1 MNLNLAL
8 TSQLFMF
15 PAAFLAFCQ
24 TAMLPNLHA
33 RVACA
38 GCDCGLRAQV
48 ACAGHVLYARWPLSN
63 DAMSR
68 YDSINGGLVPVTT
81 FMQKKPLKIFDQ

>member
-1 MNLNLAL
+1 
-8 TSQLFMF
+8 MF
-15 PAAFLAFCQ
+15 QAAFLAICQ
-24 TAMLPNLHA
+24 TALLPNLHA

-38 GCDCGLRAQV
+38 GCDFGLRAQV

-68 YDSINGGLVPVTT
+68 YDSINGVLVLVTT
-81 FMQKKPLKIFDQ
+81 FMQKKPFEI